1 MVRFRLPSRR
11 ALFVAS
17 LALLAGAGCLPLALG
32 QPITGSSVHV
42 PLDPQN
48 PQRRMLDRLIFRG
61 GLVLTSA
68 EGDFGGL
75 SGLRVNS
82 NGRGFVAISDRGS
95 VITGRL
101 SYGDDG
107 DLNAADDLRVVP
119 LSGADGRPLDG
130 TYTDAEGLTRLAD
143 GSWAVSF
150 ERRHRIERYAAAP
163 AGPAG
168 RPIGKPLRPSGIGSD
183 DGNSGLETI
192 TALAD
197 GRLLTIEEGEQG
209 KAGLHRA
216 WLGGADGWDSLTYR
230 SEPPFVP
237 VDAATMPSGDVLI
250 LEREASFLTG
260 FGNRIVRV
268 LAADIRRGAV
278 LRGQEL
284 ARLQQPLTTDNF
296 EGISAIPGPNGST
309 LIHIVSDD
317 NFWMVQRTLLLMF
330 ELPAG

>member
-1 MVRFRLPSRR
+1 V
-11 ALFVAS
+11 
-17 LALLAGAGCLPLALG
+17 
-32 QPITGSSVHV
+32 
-42 PLDPQN
+42 
-48 PQRRMLDRLIFRG
+48 
-61 GLVLTSA
+61 
-68 EGDFGGL
+68 
-75 SGLRVNS
+75 
-82 NGRGFVAISDRGS
+82 
-95 VITGRL
+95 
-101 SYGDDG
+101 
-107 DLNAADDLRVVP
+107 
-119 LSGADGRPLDG
+119 SGADGRRLG
-130 TYTDAEGLTRLAD
+130 NKFSDAEGLTRLAD
-143 GSWAVSF
+143 GGWAVSF
-150 ERRHRIERYAAAP
+150 ERRHRIERYAADP
-163 AGPAG
+163 AGPVG
-168 RPIGKPLRPSGIGSD
+168 RPLGEPLRPPGIKSA

-197 GRLLTIEEGEQG
+197 GRLLAIEEGNAG

-216 WLGGADGWDSLTYR
+216 WLGGADGWDSLNYR

-237 VDAATMPSGDVLI
+237 VDAATMPTGDVLI
-250 LEREASFLTG
+250 LEREASLLTG

-268 LAADIRRGAV
+268 PAADIRRGAV